1 MFEALEYAKTVPKP
15 RITHH
20 ESDSHLTV
28 YERNRKAARESL
40 PDELEELQLLKERH
54 NLERKQLDL
63 IEMGVK
69 TILAQNA

>member
-15 RITHH
+15 RVVRR
-20 ESDSHLTV
+20 ESDNHLTI
-28 YERNRKAARESL
+28 YERNPKAEHESL

-54 NLERKQLDL
+54 NLERKQLEL